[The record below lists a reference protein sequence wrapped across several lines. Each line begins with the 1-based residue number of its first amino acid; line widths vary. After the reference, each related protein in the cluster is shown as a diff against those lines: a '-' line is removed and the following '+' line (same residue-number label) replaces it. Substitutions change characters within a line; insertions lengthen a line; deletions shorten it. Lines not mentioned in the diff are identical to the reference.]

1 METNTH
7 QHRALGLAMLR
18 PSAVAWKD
26 KQAGNGCVECEP
38 EADVAAAYLAVRLD
52 VQNQGWDHADRFLSA
67 DVALPTHTTYHCL
80 YTQ

>member
-1 METNTH
+1 M
-7 QHRALGLAMLR
+7 
-18 PSAVAWKD
+18 
-26 KQAGNGCVECEP
+26 ECEL

-67 DVALPTHTTYHCL
+67 DVALPTHTMTHHCF